1 MSKIEDLLQ
10 IDIIKKK
17 NVYVISD
24 KSTFTN
30 QNKTNKAFSDK
41 WNEYD
46 KEQNFVI
53 EKLQTRKIS

>member
-46 KEQNFVI
+46 KEHCPSR
-53 EKLQTRKIS
+53 TATG